1 MSVSLLDPA
10 IALADLWQRDFPLD
24 THPFA
29 IVGQAFGL
37 SEADAIDTLQGIH
50 EAGILDRIGAA
61 VRPNTVGASTLA
73 AIAVPPERL
82 DEIAEIV
89 NAEPCVNHNYERENE
104 INLWFVVTADCRTA
118 VTDVLTTIEKRTG
131 LSVLYL
137 PLERSYHIDLGFRL
151 AGAKRDGMAKH
162 VRETA
167 FQVEPPDRR
176 LLCALEDGLPFTSRP
191 YLEIANQLGW
201 TEAQVLQ
208 RLETLIENGIIS
220 RFGCILRHRKIG
232 FKANAMAVWNVPDDK
247 VDEIAENLSTFDA
260 VTLCYRRTRR
270 PPTWPY
276 NLFAMIHGR
285 ARSDVMTEIAEA
297 ELATGL
303 AAYDGTVLFSKR
315 CFKQRGAT
323 FLTKASG
330 AA

>member
-1 MSVSLLDPA
+1 VIMPLSDPA
-10 IALADLWQRDFPLD
+10 IALADRWQRNFPLT

-29 IVGQAFGL
+29 VIGKASQLPENDVIA
-37 SEADAIDTLQGIH
+37 ALQGLH
-50 EAGILDRIGAA
+50 DTGILGRIGAA

-82 DEIAEIV
+82 DEIVAIV

-104 INLWFVVTADCRTA
+104 INLWFVVTTDCLVS
-118 VTDVLTTIEKRTG
+118 VTDILARIEKRTG
-131 LSVLYL
+131 LHVLYL

-151 AGAKRDGMAKH
+151 AGNRREGQAKPAHDAAYRVGL
-162 VRETA
+162 
-167 FQVEPPDRR
+167 PDRR
-176 LLCALEDGLPFTSRP
+176 LLCALEEGLSFTAQP
-191 YLEIANQLGW
+191 YLEIARQLGW
-201 TEAQVLQ
+201 IESQVLF
-208 RLETLIENGIIS
+208 RLNTLVENGIIS

-232 FKANAMAVWNVPDDK
+232 FKTNAMAVWDVPDDK
-247 VDEIAENLSTFDA
+247 VDAIAEKLSGFDA

-270 PPTWPY
+270 PPIWPY

-285 ARSDVMTEIAEA
+285 ERSEVMAEIAKA

-303 AAYDGTVLFSKR
+303 GGYEGTVLFSRR

-323 FLTKASG
+323 FLTRASG